1 MKMSVKDIQYLNKEY
16 CTLFSKPVVYLHYV
30 TNMDKYPNA
39 SYQYVLKKEP
49 FTENDTVESI
59 IQRFKE
65 YVNSVINVS
74 KRCKLLVFIHDFQI
88 EYPDIIDD
96 IETYP
101 DYEFNGYDISNRN
114 DSVPDNSVVWEINK
128 ISPKICG
135 ILFENIISHVLEID
149 DKCYD
154 LSNTMSSPKSNITTK
169 TLTGIIERNFIK
181 RKLIHKGSN
190 VKINSK
196 NIVYIGDDKLSEDD
210 FISIW
215 HYLVFLSLRH
225 FIKRDLCGE
234 DLEDCL
240 KILDYINENVKYMDD
255 YYYDMMDST
264 FIKNLKKETNLKHG
278 EIFRTSE
285 IHGEVDFISDSSIID
300 IKSYKNEEIPN
311 WFSQLYLYEKIS
323 GGKRKNLKILNV
335 YSNTI
340 YEFTHNC

>member
-196 NIVYIGDDKLSEDD
+196 NIVYI
-210 FISIW
+210 
-215 HYLVFLSLRH
+215 
-225 FIKRDLCGE
+225 
-234 DLEDCL
+234 
-240 KILDYINENVKYMDD
+240 
-255 YYYDMMDST
+255 
-264 FIKNLKKETNLKHG
+264 
-278 EIFRTSE
+278 
-285 IHGEVDFISDSSIID
+285 
-300 IKSYKNEEIPN
+300 
-311 WFSQLYLYEKIS
+311 
-323 GGKRKNLKILNV
+323 
-335 YSNTI
+335 
-340 YEFTHNC
+340 